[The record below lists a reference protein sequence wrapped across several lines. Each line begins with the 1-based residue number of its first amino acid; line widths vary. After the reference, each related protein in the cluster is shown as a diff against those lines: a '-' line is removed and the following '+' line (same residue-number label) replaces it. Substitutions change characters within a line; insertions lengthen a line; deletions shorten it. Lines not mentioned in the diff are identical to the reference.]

1 MSMTR
6 RHAASAG
13 PSAAA
18 TIVAS
23 DGSSPS
29 ARSRGE
35 GVVWHATSAAQIT
48 TLPYEDT
55 LSLYQI
61 GAKVDGMATINDAR
75 LREILT
81 GSPTVAVLGVHKQP
95 EKAAFYV
102 PEYLHDEGYR
112 VIGVNPE
119 FCSETLFGE
128 KVRATLSEIGEPV
141 DLVDVFRRP
150 ELIPTHIEDILA
162 MTPRP
167 KVVWFQLGIKN
178 DEAAKV
184 LEDAGIVVIQNRC
197 TLADHQRL
205 GLGAPVKK

>member
-1 MSMTR
+1 
-6 RHAASAG
+6 
-13 PSAAA
+13 
-18 TIVAS
+18 
-23 DGSSPS
+23 
-29 ARSRGE
+29 
-35 GVVWHATSAAQIT
+35 
-48 TLPYEDT
+48 
-55 LSLYQI
+55 
-61 GAKVDGMATINDAR
+61 MATINDAR

-95 EKAAFYV
+95 EKAAYYV

-119 FCSETLFGE
+119 FTTETLFGE
-128 KVRATLSEIGEPV
+128 KVRATLSEIQEPI

-150 ELIPTHIEDILA
+150 EHIPQHIEDILA
-162 MTPRP
+162 MEPRP

-184 LEDAGIVVIQNRC
+184 LEDNGILVIQNRC

-205 GLGAPVKK
+205 GLGAPLKR